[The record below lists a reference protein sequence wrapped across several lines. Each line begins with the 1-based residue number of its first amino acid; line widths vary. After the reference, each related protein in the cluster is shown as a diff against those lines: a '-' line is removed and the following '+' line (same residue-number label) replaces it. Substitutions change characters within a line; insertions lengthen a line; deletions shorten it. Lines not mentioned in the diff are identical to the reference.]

1 MLNSDRQSKSP
12 LIGSGPDEIGAHD
25 VALPTLRAIRTR
37 DYRPVRALAPGF
49 RKRAEAAEEARRI
62 PNELA
67 QELLAAGIARILVPP
82 RFGGYGLGLDIWFE
96 VAREIS
102 KADASHG
109 WCASLII
116 HHPHIIGMFP
126 EEAQQ
131 AVWADGPDVAIAASV
146 QPRAKVKR
154 EHGGYRVSGQDLA
167 FASGV
172 GHSSWVFIGGFVH
185 DAGVPEWKF
194 FLIPPGGY
202 TVRDT
207 WFTAGMRATGSNT
220 IVTDNVFV
228 PDTRVISL
236 PQLRDGAGPG
246 GALHESPIFR
256 TPFFFYSPLT
266 FAAPMLG
273 AAQGAYDYFRDWTKT
288 RTAAGGAAVADKTSV
303 QVRMARAA
311 ADLDAAELLLRR
323 AALLPHAP
331 QGAPRSLLA
340 RSVRDYARAAELA
353 VAAIDTLIALSG
365 TAGFATSNPIQRAWR
380 DIHFASM
387 HVGLNTENNFAHFGR
402 TELGLPPD
410 PTQPYF

>member
-1 MLNSDRQSKSP
+1 
-12 LIGSGPDEIGAHD
+12 
-25 VALPTLRAIRTR
+25 
-37 DYRPVRALAPGF
+37 
-49 RKRAEAAEEARRI
+49 
-62 PNELA
+62 
-67 QELLAAGIARILVPP
+67 
-82 RFGGYGLGLDIWFE
+82 
-96 VAREIS
+96 
-102 KADASHG
+102 
-109 WCASLII
+109 
-116 HHPHIIGMFP
+116 
-126 EEAQQ
+126 
-131 AVWADGPDVAIAASV
+131 
-146 QPRAKVKR
+146 
-154 EHGGYRVSGQDLA
+154 
-167 FASGV
+167 
-172 GHSSWVFIGGFVH
+172 
-185 DAGVPEWKF
+185 
-194 FLIPPGGY
+194 
-202 TVRDT
+202 
-207 WFTAGMRATGSNT
+207 MRATGSNT

-266 FAAPMLG
+266 FAAPLLG
-273 AAQGAYDYFRDWTKT
+273 AAQGAYDYFRDWTKA
-288 RTAAGGAAVADKTSV
+288 RIAAGGAAVADKTSV

-410 PTQPYF
+410 PSQPYF

>member
-1 MLNSDRQSKSP
+1 MSPSPPSVQSGQEIIDR
-12 LIGSGPDEIGAHD
+12 
-25 VALPTLRAIRTR
+25 
-37 DYRPVRALAPGF
+37 VRALAPGF

-62 PNELA
+62 PDESA

-154 EHGGYRVSGQDLA
+154 EHGGYRVSGQDSA

-220 IVTDNVFV
+220 IITDNVFV

-236 PQLRDGAGPG
+236 PQLRDGLAR
-246 GALHESPIFR
+246 GARSMKARSFR
-256 TPFFFYSPLT
+256 TPFFFYLRSHLRRRCWVQLRAPMT
-266 FAAPMLG
+266 TSGTGPRPAPPRAGQRWPIKQVSRCGWPGPPPTSTRPNCCCAAPPCC
-273 AAQGAYDYFRDWTKT
+273 RT
-288 RTAAGGAAVADKTSV
+288 RRRARPA
-303 QVRMARAA
+303 RCWRAA
-311 ADLDAAELLLRR
+311 CATMR
-323 AALLPHAP
+323 APP
-331 QGAPRSLLA
+331 NWRS
-340 RSVRDYARAAELA
+340 R
-353 VAAIDTLIALSG
+353 AIDTLIALSG